1 MKDICVCVLS
11 WWIWMPTDRES
22 GISCLGTV
30 SHSMRLPASSNS
42 VPWPCSEFLQP
53 SCQVKKGVTH
63 AGLHGWHATQLAQK
77 PVPSSGR
84 PWGSF
89 CLMKSTPCLGF
100 ADCFLSSQ
108 MLSEWTAPP
117 YWVKQIFTFA
127 PLTFASIFYYSSPL
141 VTSWKCPFHSISSYQ
156 VA

>member
-1 MKDICVCVLS
+1 
-11 WWIWMPTDRES
+11 MPTDRES

-42 VPWPCSEFLQP
+42 VPWPSSEFLQP

-77 PVPSSGR
+77 PVPSSG

-127 PLTFASIFYYSSPL
+127 PDFRFRILLLITIGDVMKVPLPLNKFLPSSIERIDGSAFRWSLPL
-141 VTSWKCPFHSISSYQ
+141 
-156 VA
+156 